1 MSYVLLSCAYLKWR
15 NSFRINN
22 ALVIV
27 QYTLVR
33 LNTGG
38 GAERG
43 KILKCVW
50 VGGGVGVERWWL
62 EIEVV
67 VNLFFA
73 DCGSKFLSF
82 NEVFNIDQ

>member
-1 MSYVLLSCAYLKWR
+1 MVGW
-15 NSFRINN
+15 
-22 ALVIV
+22 
-27 QYTLVR
+27 
-33 LNTGG
+33 GG
-38 GAERG
+38 GGGGGERG
-43 KILKCVW
+43 
-50 VGGGVGVERWWL
+50 GL